1 MKDCLNFWKK
11 VKVGREKQPAYKS
24 RPPYIALEVNPVDT
38 SGIAT
43 KRRGILIR
51 SRSELE
57 QISNILTNAKII
69 QLAASIDEV
78 NPEKKTKPLSTE
90 TDVYEIW
97 NKKENKKNG
106 QGQLRF
112 AQLFILTNINQ
123 YTKIVG
129 LSLWMIKLHSLIIHF
144 LERIYYNSENIKK
157 ISPALLWIRIH
168 S

>member
-1 MKDCLNFWKK
+1 MADERLSQFLKEGKGWERKATSIPGVFLIKLP
-11 VKVGREKQPAYKS
+11 EYKS

-43 KRRGILIR
+43 KKRGILIR

-69 QLAASIDEV
+69 QLAASLDEV

-97 NKKENKKNG
+97 NIIKENNKNG

-112 AQLFILTNINQ
+112 CTIC
-123 YTKIVG
+123 
-129 LSLWMIKLHSLIIHF
+129 HF
-144 LERIYYNSENIKK
+144 D
-157 ISPALLWIRIH
+157 
-168 S
+168 